1 MCFNSVAF
9 QNSIYLGMTE
19 KNYHFENQTQ
29 KLLFVSFEKF
39 SGQIFQSH
47 INLLENLIQLRVLS
61 ISFSD
66 IIDLIIY
73 PSNPSFI
80 KLIKFLLA
88 SSNDHI
94 DIGSDFHY
102 QV

>member
-1 MCFNSVAF
+1 MSFNSIAF

-19 KNYHFENQTQ
+19 KNNQTQ

-47 INLLENLIQLRVLS
+47 INLFENLTKLRVLS
-61 ISFSD
+61 ITFSD

-73 PSNPSFI
+73 PSNPSFF
-80 KLIKFLLA
+80 K
-88 SSNDHI
+88 
-94 DIGSDFHY
+94 
-102 QV
+102 